1 MATIICDECGGKTDL
16 YVYCYSCFDKLR
28 DEIKRLES
36 QISDLES
43 ENMDLR
49 KSGEEGGS

>member
-1 MATIICDECGGKTDL
+1 MATIICDECGGKTDS
-16 YVYCYSCFDKLR
+16 YVYCEKCYEGLQ
-28 DEIKRLES
+28 DEIKELKS

-49 KSGEEGGS
+49 KSGEEGG